1 MPYFFRLF
9 CFLLLGLSSTT
20 FAQIKPLIESRELL
34 PLLEQAQTQT
44 IDIRAPEA
52 YAAGHI
58 PNAISAP
65 YGRWRGP
72 ANSPGQLAD
81 TATFAALVQELG
93 LNYDQQLVVYSTGE
107 DETDFGASARVYWT
121 LKYLG
126 FSQISVLN
134 GGYKYWQA
142 LQEHPISQT
151 KHTPQT
157 SQVKIKLQPQLAILK
172 DEMLDRISQQSGNF
186 QLLDSRPPAF
196 FNGQVKAPMATTP
209 GTIAGAQNAPFQQ
222 WFNAGDTRIRSVDE
236 IKKLVQQQGLDQA
249 QETLSFC
256 NTGHWAATNWFVLSE
271 LAQLPN
277 VRLYPASMAE
287 WTQSKTALPMDNA
300 PTRLDQITAKLQQLV
315 K

>member
-1 MPYFFRLF
+1 MLNLFRLIS
-9 CFLLLGLSSTT
+9 FLALGLSTVA
-20 FAQIKPLIESRELL
+20 FAQNKPLIESHELL
-34 PLLEQAQTQT
+34 QLLEQAQTQT

-58 PNAISAP
+58 PNAISAA

-72 ANSPGQLAD
+72 ANNPGQLAD
-81 TATFAALVQELG
+81 TAIFEKLIHELG
-93 LNYDQQLVVYSTGE
+93 LNYEQQLVVYSTGE

-126 FSQISVLN
+126 FTNISVLN

-142 LQEHPISQT
+142 EQDHTISQAENSLQASHT
-151 KHTPQT
+151 KLN
-157 SQVKIKLQPQLAILK
+157 LQPGLAILK
-172 DEMLDRISQQSGNF
+172 DELLDKISQQQNTF

-196 FNGQVKAPMATTP
+196 FQGQMKAPMATTA

-222 WFNAGDTRIRSVDE
+222 WFNPGDTRIRPVAQ
-236 IKKLVQQQGLDQA
+236 IKQLVQQQGLDKA

-271 LAQLPN
+271 LAGLEQ

-287 WTQSKTALPMDNA
+287 WTQSITTLPMDNA
-300 PTRLDQITAKLQQLV
+300 PTRFEQITAKLQQLV

>member
-1 MPYFFRLF
+1 MSYFSRILS
-9 CFLLLGLSSTT
+9 FLLLSLSVAT
-20 FAQIKPLIESRELL
+20 FAQSQPLIESRELL

-81 TATFAALVQELG
+81 TTTFQALIHELG
-93 LNYDQQLVVYSTGE
+93 LDYDQHLVVYSTGE

-126 FSQISVLN
+126 FSNISILN

-142 LQEHPISQT
+142 QQEHPVSQT
-151 KHTPQT
+151 SNALRP
-157 SQVKIKLQPQLAILK
+157 SQIELRLHPELAIFK
-172 DEMLDRISQQSGNF
+172 DELLNKISQQQGNF

-196 FNGQVKAPMATTP
+196 FHGQMKAPMATTP

-236 IKKLVQQQGLDQA
+236 IKKLVQQQGLNQA